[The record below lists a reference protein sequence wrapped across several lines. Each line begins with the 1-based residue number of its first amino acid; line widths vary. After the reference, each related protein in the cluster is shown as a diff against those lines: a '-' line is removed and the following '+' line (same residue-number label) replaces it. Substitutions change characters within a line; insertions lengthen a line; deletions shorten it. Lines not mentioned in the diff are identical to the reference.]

1 MESASTAAVL
11 LLNLT
16 PSALGGIDLLSF
28 TTTPR
33 FQGIKN
39 LPKGFHF
46 VFTGSTASYS
56 VRHGAWFYVSSNTS
70 ISGPPELFIKKW
82 DASKEELIAEAD
94 AAEILR
100 WRANLGQIWRESLT
114 PYRQTASK
122 DGEDVQQDKN
132 DWVQL
137 TDCISEPLLTR
148 ILGSTPG
155 HWALTSASCAE
166 RDMDDIPGLNSAAT
180 SRILAEKE
188 LGFLPVDLKQTWR
201 AGATGRERTD
211 AAQDRSWALG
221 ELAANCCAGGDWME
235 VLGELEF
242 CFLMVLTL
250 NNYSCL
256 EQWKRVLELMFT
268 CKAAVN
274 ERPQFY
280 NRAVAT
286 LKMQLQHCQDVEGG
300 LFDLSDEGGNF
311 LKNLLVR
318 FRKGLEQLPGNA
330 KQDVMDEVEDLQD
343 YLKETYGWQIE
354 GGKFARTGM
363 LELEDGEQVE
373 MDVTAY
379 DEDDEEGEY
388 APQMVDLSPEQMRML
403 GLTHGGPNDSTIAPK
418 KVPPKM
424 TGGAIQQQV
433 VEEDDDDDGEEE
445 ETMDLD
451 EMDERY

>member
-1 MESASTAAVL
+1 MCGKYRGRRDCLLRAALSYVVDVAFKTADGVRIHSRRASTK
-11 LLNLT
+11 LN

-300 LFDLSDEGGNF
+300 L
-311 LKNLLVR
+311 
-318 FRKGLEQLPGNA
+318 EQLPGNA

-379 DEDDEEGEY
+379 DEDDEEG
-388 APQMVDLSPEQMRML
+388 D
-403 GLTHGGPNDSTIAPK
+403 TIAPK